1 MANQVKEARFLNLK
15 MKTPGA
21 SSPSKT
27 ESPSYPETIERMNF
41 PQTKKPYGLQMSR
54 GL

>member
-1 MANQVKEARFLNLK
+1 MRPNVANPVKEARFLNLK

-27 ESPSYPETIERMNF
+27 GSPSYIRF
-41 PQTKKPYGLQMSR
+41 S
-54 GL
+54 